1 MIFTTESG
9 LRTNSLSKLSI
20 IDNELIIG
28 TFGKGLS
35 KLNLTNLSFSQFSEV
50 GEIHKEFTIN
60 DIYNYNDSL
69 LYIATNNGLK
79 VIENNRVKSIALN
92 LEDSIIS
99 AVFCQDPNNLWV
111 GTKGNGLYAIQ
122 YLRDKEIITNH
133 RNNPLELSSIC
144 GDMIYDIMQD
154 FSGNIWAT
162 TQEGVSFFDP
172 LKQNFALVTNNFS
185 EEEFL
190 MDKNIWSIYEEN
202 DTIVWVGNRKGLS
215 RLNLQNG
222 ETENYPFIS
231 ENKLLLANND
241 IWDIHVDKM
250 QNIWVG
256 TNSGI
261 YKFLKNKKNSK
272 GNYVKFSPNVVRDDL
287 PVYDLNV
294 NDENEL
300 WAATKNG
307 VYVFDLNNEDYVHF
321 VSHQDSAIFFPDADC
336 RRIYFSSSYTW
347 LGFDGGGLCRIER
360 KKI

>member
-1 MIFTTESG
+1 M
-9 LRTNSLSKLSI
+9 
-20 IDNELIIG
+20 
-28 TFGKGLS
+28 
-35 KLNLTNLSFSQFSEV
+35 
-50 GEIHKEFTIN
+50 
-60 DIYNYNDSL
+60 
-69 LYIATNNGLK
+69 
-79 VIENNRVKSIALN
+79 
-92 LEDSIIS
+92 
-99 AVFCQDPNNLWV
+99 WV

-321 VSHQDSAIFFPDADC
+321 VSQQDSAIFFPDADC

-360 KKI
+360 KKSEFSTSAYEIKQYVKRGGSGKLY